1 MPTKTAKAS
10 ATRFTL
16 ANLVAASKGSL
27 LPAKKTVEGWEA
39 WGFVSKF
46 RDETGIV
53 SGGYQKSG
61 GQFVGL
67 GIFGQGA
74 TWLEVGKVAMS
85 IALSDEKKVASIMT
99 RLGLDKKKSAWKKQV
114 FNEGKLRFAL
124 VPYPDGQ
131 VLLRID
137 PAPDETQKKPRT
149 RMIAVVVGRAS
160 VVGKKMKTVYAR
172 SLGVELS
179 VFKKRFSDSI
189 KVAVAETDI
198 AKPKQNS
205 MRGALS
211 FQFGEETVLMVFGAD
226 KKNASQLLIDST
238 AREAKEF
245 WVCVEST
252 IAALKPRMSKSKRE
266 ELLGELGK
274 RKSGSLPR
282 GRKEIDD
289 GKHYISYSRAKDKC
303 VLQIWPTHE
312 KS

>member
-1 MPTKTAKAS
+1 
-10 ATRFTL
+10 
-16 ANLVAASKGSL
+16 
-27 LPAKKTVEGWEA
+27 
-39 WGFVSKF
+39 
-46 RDETGIV
+46 
-53 SGGYQKSG
+53 
-61 GQFVGL
+61 
-67 GIFGQGA
+67 
-74 TWLEVGKVAMS
+74 
-85 IALSDEKKVASIMT
+85 
-99 RLGLDKKKSAWKKQV
+99 
-114 FNEGKLRFAL
+114 

-137 PAPDETQKKPRT
+137 PAPDETKQKPRT
-149 RMIAVVVGRAS
+149 RVVAVAVGHSFLVGR
-160 VVGKKMKTVYAR
+160 KMKTVYVP

-179 VFKKRFSDSI
+179 VFKKRFNDSVKSAI
-189 KVAVAETDI
+189 VETEI

-205 MRGALS
+205 QRGALK
-211 FQFGEETVLMVFGAD
+211 FEFGEETVLMVFGAE
-226 KKNASQLLIDST
+226 KTNASQLLIDST
-238 AREAKEF
+238 AREAQEF